1 MRMTWVLPLY
11 FNLHSVNSSVFA
23 SQLTLWGGTHLI
35 LQKLHSSKCSHK
47 SQSFGY
53 STWLELLKSRVLGS
67 RRLSSLQNPIAVIEK
82 KKSSLFVSL
91 KCFPKLYFS
100 LICVK
105 PQTKKSSSWFE
116 WERRVAG
123 MGAAVCWQFMEH
135 FLWSWWL
142 AIKGLPGL
150 GAQRCSCV
158 SLGISSN
165 VLNKHSWKNVSK

>member
-105 PQTKKSSSWFE
+105 PQTKKILLLVWVGEEGGRNGGSSLLAIHGTFFVE
-116 WERRVAG
+116 LELVAG
-123 MGAAVCWQFMEH
+123 Y
-135 FLWSWWL
+135 
-142 AIKGLPGL
+142 
-150 GAQRCSCV
+150 
-158 SLGISSN
+158 
-165 VLNKHSWKNVSK
+165 